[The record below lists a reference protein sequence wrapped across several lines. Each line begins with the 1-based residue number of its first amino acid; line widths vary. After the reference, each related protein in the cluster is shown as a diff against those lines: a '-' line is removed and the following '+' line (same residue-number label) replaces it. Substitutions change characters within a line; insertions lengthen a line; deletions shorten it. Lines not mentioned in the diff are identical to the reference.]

1 MKKLNK
7 IALKITIMAFILP
20 LFVVACKGKEAA
32 VEVET
37 AKEAVSASAETESP
51 LKDLPEVVAR
61 VNNVELKKTDLERVY
76 EAVASQSKM
85 TENGKSD
92 AELIDFALG
101 ELIDA
106 EVLKQE
112 TVSKNIVPA
121 PEEVDAE
128 LENIKSQ
135 FPDPEVFE
143 KTIAEKGV
151 TIEKI
156 RENIVLQLAMRDMLA
171 KEVENNTKIS
181 KSEIEKFYND
191 NPTYFQTEES
201 MKASHILV
209 KIEEGADEK
218 AVAEAKKKIEAILK
232 DVKDGGD
239 FAEIAKKSSEG
250 PSGPNG
256 GDLGYFGRGQM
267 VKPFEDAASAMNV
280 GEVSGV
286 VKTQFGFHIIKL
298 VDKKDGGI
306 TPLNEVNDSIE
317 TFLKRAENAKHYAE
331 YIKKIRS
338 SANIEKLI

>member
-7 IALKITIMAFILP
+7 IALKITIVAFILP
-20 LFVVACKGKEAA
+20 LFVVACKDKEAA
-32 VEVET
+32 VEVEP
-37 AKEAVSASAETESP
+37 AKEAVSALAETVSP

-76 EAVASQSKM
+76 EAVASQAKM
-85 TENGKSD
+85 TGNEKSD

-121 PEEVDAE
+121 PEEIDAE

-135 FPDPEVFE
+135 FPDAEAFE

-151 TIEKI
+151 TIEKV

-232 DVKDGGD
+232 NVKDGGD

-267 VKPFEDAASAMNV
+267 VKPFEDAALAMNI

-298 VDKKDGGI
+298 LDKKKGGA
-306 TPLNEVNDSIE
+306 TPFNEVSETIE
-317 TFLKRAENAKHYAE
+317 TYLKRAENAKHYAE
-331 YIKKIRS
+331 YIEKIRS